1 MQISRT
7 REEREK
13 ICEEW
18 KQSGLSQREFSR
30 RNNINVMSLNGW
42 LKKSR
47 QSKEEAN
54 SETKAI
60 KFLPIGNI
68 VAEKIVLEIA
78 TPSGI
83 NIKTYLPEGQLNL
96 FLEGLLK
103 WK

>member
-13 ICEEW
+13 LCEEW

-42 LKKSR
+42 LKKAR
-47 QSKEEAN
+47 QSKEETN
-54 SETKAI
+54 NETI
-60 KFLPIGNI
+60 KFLPIGKI
-68 VAEKIVLEIA
+68 VAEKILLEIA
-78 TPSGI
+78 TPSGV